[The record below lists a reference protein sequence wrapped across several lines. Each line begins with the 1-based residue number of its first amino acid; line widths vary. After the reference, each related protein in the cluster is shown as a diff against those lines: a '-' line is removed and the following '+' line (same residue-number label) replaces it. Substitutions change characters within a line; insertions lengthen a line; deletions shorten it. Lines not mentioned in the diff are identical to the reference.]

1 MGPLARETTVNPR
14 QLLHARSS
22 PSTPSILG
30 GFWLTVAGRA
40 ADHRGRRGARPG
52 AGDRAGDAHPP
63 ADIAITVFVDIFR
76 TLPQLVVIVFIYFGL
91 PYADIQLSPF
101 AATVIALGA
110 VLAAFATEIF
120 WAAIQAVPQG
130 QWDAARSLGLSFL
143 RILFLVILPQAIR
156 IAVPLLTNRAI
167 AITKGTALGTAVSLP
182 ELLGRAQSA
191 MAIAANP
198 SPLTLAAAL
207 YLLFFL
213 PLVVA
218 SRWLEGLGPRCAI
231 AMEALQLFLDNF
243 ADWDSLGPHLA
254 AALAGPAAHRPVGR
268 HAAGR
273 HRRRPADRHPL
284 QLPPRR

>member
-1 MGPLARETTVNPR
+1 MGPLLDNFFNP
-14 QLLHARSS
+14 QILAQYW
-22 PSTPSILG
+22 PSILG
-30 GFWLTVAGRA
+30 GFWLTIEVALLTIAMGVATGLVLAIVRA
-40 ADHRGRRGARPG
+40 LRWR
-52 AGDRAGDAHPP
+52 P

-76 TLPQLVVIVFIYFGL
+76 TLPQLVIIVFLYFAL

-101 AATVIALGA
+101 AATTLALGA

-130 QWDAARSLGLSFL
+130 QWDAARSLGLGFF
-143 RILFLVILPQAIR
+143 RILFLVVLPQAIR

-207 YLLFFL
+207 YLLFFV
-213 PLVVA
+213 PLVIA
-218 SRWLEGLGPRCAI
+218 SRWIERT
-231 AMEALQLFLDNF
+231 
-243 ADWDSLGPHLA
+243 S
-254 AALAGPAAHRPVGR
+254 GPAPAHRR
-268 HAAGR
+268 
-273 HRRRPADRHPL
+273 
-284 QLPPRR
+284 

>member
-1 MGPLARETTVNPR
+1 MNPLLDNFFNGPILA
-14 QLLHARSS
+14 QYA
-22 PSTPSILG
+22 PSILG
-30 GFWLTVAGRA
+30 GFWLTVEVALLTIVVGVGTGLALAVVRA
-40 ADHRGRRGARPG
+40 MRI
-52 AGDRAGDAHPP
+52 RA

-76 TLPQLVVIVFIYFGL
+76 TLPQLVVIVFLYFGL

-101 AATVIALGA
+101 AETVIALGA

-130 QWDAARSLGLSFL
+130 QWDAARSLGLGFF

-198 SPLTLAAAL
+198 SPLTLAAVL

-218 SRWLEGLGPRCAI
+218 SRWLEGLGPR
-231 AMEALQLFLDNF
+231 
-243 ADWDSLGPHLA
+243 
-254 AALAGPAAHRPVGR
+254 R
-268 HAAGR
+268 H
-273 HRRRPADRHPL
+273 
-284 QLPPRR
+284 